1 MKKTSRLASVLAFA
15 LVCALPSAA
24 WASSAE
30 LLAANLEDGSESF
43 SVAGWNTEQDG
54 KTNLSNSMTITLD
67 EGAQSQADAGTL
79 TYSMSVWGS
88 CDECRTMEL
97 TGSVVFRDDSGK
109 ELARWADSYEEYDTW
124 RQQHS
129 LSGTGKVPAGTV
141 SIEASVENDTGTK
154 TDLEL
159 TGTLTIATT
168 NVDSINGNHAT
179 YNVASL
185 DGTGTFPFG
194 NGTATYLMSR
204 TLDATENGTADLRSS
219 MTIFFGEDARSSIS
233 KGIALYGLYA
243 DFTDLVGGHVLD
255 AYLDIHFYD
264 KNGQEIETWFT
275 SSFHG
280 SDLGGGYG
288 GENSKVELYAEEE
301 AGIEPHIYTKTS
313 YVKIEGRATVGTLSD
328 LASHMTF
335 NFRHEESYLLEALG
349 PSEPSAEGASDEAY
363 APGSESSMSD
373 AHEGIA
379 QAEEEARAAEE
390 QAEAEE
396 SAVADTS
403 LFTPALRLSTAYT
416 LLQTNYA
423 DEIAVIDPYEIVSE
437 QTVLTTLYVAKCIA
451 TGATESSLRET
462 GIEQLRIEALAWA
475 ESAGLD
481 DLYESGVDTY
491 AETIGVIRTYLG
503 MF

>member
-1 MKKTSRLASVLAFA
+1 MTLVSKK
-15 LVCALPSAA
+15 
-24 WASSAE
+24 
-30 LLAANLEDGSESF
+30 
-43 SVAGWNTEQDG
+43 
-54 KTNLSNSMTITLD
+54 
-67 EGAQSQADAGTL
+67 
-79 TYSMSVWGS
+79 
-88 CDECRTMEL
+88 
-97 TGSVVFRDDSGK
+97 
-109 ELARWADSYEEYDTW
+109 
-124 RQQHS
+124 
-129 LSGTGKVPAGTV
+129 
-141 SIEASVENDTGTK
+141 
-154 TDLEL
+154 
-159 TGTLTIATT
+159 
-168 NVDSINGNHAT
+168 
-179 YNVASL
+179 
-185 DGTGTFPFG
+185 
-194 NGTATYLMSR
+194 
-204 TLDATENGTADLRSS
+204 
-219 MTIFFGEDARSSIS
+219 
-233 KGIALYGLYA
+233 
-243 DFTDLVGGHVLD
+243 
-255 AYLDIHFYD
+255 
-264 KNGQEIETWFT
+264 EIETNKYELEI
-275 SSFHG
+275 SV
-280 SDLGGGYG
+280 G
-288 GENSKVELYAEEE
+288 GEEFEKACASAYRKNVKKINVPGFRPGKAPRAFIEKMYGKEIFYEDAVNELYPSAYSDAVEE

-313 YVKIEGRATVGTLSD
+313 YVKIEGRATVGALSD

-396 SAVADTS
+396 AAVADTS